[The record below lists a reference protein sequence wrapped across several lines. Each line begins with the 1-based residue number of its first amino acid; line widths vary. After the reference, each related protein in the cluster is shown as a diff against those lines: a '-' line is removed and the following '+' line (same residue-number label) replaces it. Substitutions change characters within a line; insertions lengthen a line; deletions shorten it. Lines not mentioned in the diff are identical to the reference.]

1 MKKEFKYPCAVEAY
15 AITDG
20 QGDELQDAFIK
31 LGASLYDEYRAR
43 RYYGVDIDGD
53 TQYYLTL
60 RSFAGGDEEVIL
72 YTYEEIMSFVAKLEQ
87 PEEASGTKRQLKFPC
102 AIAMSEITSQEV
114 YDKVFDAFI
123 EAGAVVH
130 EDYKD
135 DYRQCDYK
143 YCGVDY
149 DKDTMHWHDLQD
161 YKQDFSPDSVTLYS
175 LEDILGT
182 TNQQNRV
189 TNSPYDF
196 SLIGKEVLYIP
207 SSKRYLIE
215 GVDIGDETITI
226 GSDKDSGEIVCKLTD
241 VVFIDQQEAPSEPL
255 GGVLE
260 PSPSVGIDEVV
271 GLTTG
276 ASVKI
281 EFTICVGGVAH
292 KGSRDEAFKI
302 YQDLQSIF
310 EKEVV

>member
-1 MKKEFKYPCAVEAY
+1 MKKEFKYPCAVE
-15 AITDG
+15 TDG
-20 QGDELQDAFIK
+20 LVGNQGNELQEAFIK
-31 LGASLYDEYRAR
+31 LGASRCDEYRTWT
-43 RYYGVDIDGD
+43 YYGVNFRGY
-53 TQYYLTL
+53 TEYYSTL
-60 RSFAGGDEEVIL
+60 HSFADEDEEVIL
-72 YTYEEIMSFVAKLEQ
+72 YTYDEIMSFVAELEQ
-87 PEEASGTKRQLKFPC
+87 PEEATVAKKELKFPC

-114 YDKVFDAFI
+114 YDKVFNAFI
-123 EAGAVVH
+123 EAGAVEW
-130 EDYKD
+130 EDFKD

-143 YCGVDY
+143 YFGVDY
-149 DKDTMHWHDLQD
+149 DKDTEHWHDLQD
-161 YKQDFSPDSVTLYS
+161 YKQDFSPDNVTLYS
-175 LEDILGT
+175 LEDILGDVD
-182 TNQQNRV
+182 NKEPI
-189 TNSPYDF
+189 PYDF
-196 SLIGKEVLYIP
+196 SLIGKEVLYIH

-241 VVFIDQQEAPSEPL
+241 VIFINQQETPSEPL
-255 GGVLE
+255 GDVLADT
-260 PSPSVGIDEVV
+260 PSVGIDEVV
-271 GLTTG
+271 ELTTG